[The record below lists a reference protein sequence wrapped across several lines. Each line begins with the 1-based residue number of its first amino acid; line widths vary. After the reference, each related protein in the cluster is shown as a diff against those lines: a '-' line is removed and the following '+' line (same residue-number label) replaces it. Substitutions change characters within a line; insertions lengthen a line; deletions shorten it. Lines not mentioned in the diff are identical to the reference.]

1 VPVLLTDVENV
12 TDDQTPVKTSQTFMS
27 ALSDDTIGEIY
38 RFSPLLQQSEDL
50 RPSTTVLKN
59 PMLSPGIKS
68 GLHSTMEFLS
78 TEKTGPHS
86 ARVTQTFA
94 PTLSESNMALNF
106 EVSTVVSGEFDP
118 ISPSA
123 VQIPFEQK

>member
-1 VPVLLTDVENV
+1 MD
-12 TDDQTPVKTSQTFMS
+12 
-27 ALSDDTIGEIY
+27 
-38 RFSPLLQQSEDL
+38 
-50 RPSTTVLKN
+50 
-59 PMLSPGIKS
+59 
-68 GLHSTMEFLS
+68 FLN
-78 TEKTGPHS
+78 TEKPGPHS

-123 VQIPFEQK
+123 VQIQNTIASTSTLLSLEPTLALCGTSLGKESLMELDVHHP